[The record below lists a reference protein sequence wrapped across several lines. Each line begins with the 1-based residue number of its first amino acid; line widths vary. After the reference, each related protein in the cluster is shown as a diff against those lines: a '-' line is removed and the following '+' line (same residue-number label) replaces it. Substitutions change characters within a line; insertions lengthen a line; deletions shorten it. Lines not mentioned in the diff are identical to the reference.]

1 MPTLNIV
8 LHGLMAICEKGDKL
22 LIFLP
27 DVTDVHV
34 FRAGSWLA
42 ETEIV
47 PRAQPY
53 CLTGVTPGNAGV
65 DRATNLFLG
74 DVDLPASA
82 GATAHAVLELDRPRE
97 MRGIRTVEITP
108 ADDFEGRDLDRTK
121 DSKRIATAQI
131 LVYDCPD
138 LSRIALDRHD
148 WTPLEQ
154 PGTGA
159 VNLHVYAEEEL
170 PDEGTAEHALQ
181 AFADMVTG
189 LTGLDLRLKRAVEV
203 PDFDPDLDILPATVH
218 PTETEDFS
226 KRQGRLRDF
235 ALQLRVALPAI
246 DGAAGPHA
254 VINSQALLQPF
265 SQSHAIGSKTGSC
278 TLVAFRAR

>member
-1 MPTLNIV
+1 MPTLNVV

-27 DVTDVHV
+27 DVTEVHV

-47 PRAQPY
+47 PRAEPY
-53 CLTGVTPGNAGV
+53 RLTGVTPDNAGV

-74 DVDLPASA
+74 DVHLPENANA
-82 GATAHAVLELDRPRE
+82 AAHAVLELDRPKE

-108 ADDFEGRDLDRTK
+108 DEDFEGRDLDRVTG
-121 DSKRIATAQI
+121 STRIATAQL

-138 LSRIALDRHD
+138 LSQIALDGHD

-159 VNLHVYAEEEL
+159 VNLHVFAEEEL

-189 LTGLDLRLKRAVEV
+189 VTGLDLRLKRAQDV
-203 PDFDPDLDILPATVH
+203 PDFDPDLDILPASVT
-218 PTETEDFS
+218 PMETEDFS
-226 KRQGRLRDF
+226 KRQGRLRNF
-235 ALQLRVALPAI
+235 ALQLRVVLPKI
-246 DGAAGPHA
+246 GAPGPYA
-254 VINSQALLQPF
+254 SINPQTLLEPF
-265 SQSHAIGSKTGSC
+265 SQGHPIGSKTGSC
-278 TLVAFRAR
+278 TLIAFRAA